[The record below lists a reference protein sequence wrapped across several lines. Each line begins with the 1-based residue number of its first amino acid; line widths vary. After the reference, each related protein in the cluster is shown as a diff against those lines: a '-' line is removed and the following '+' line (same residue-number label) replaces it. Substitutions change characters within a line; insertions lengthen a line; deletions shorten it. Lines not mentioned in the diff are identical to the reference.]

1 MTEKSNSKLILL
13 TDRILEAPL
22 QQLIDQGL
30 EVELLDTPLE
40 SRESQ
45 EKIKEAVGMI
55 TMLCDNIDKDFIERN
70 SHLKIIN
77 NYAVGT
83 NNIDHEACKKENI
96 VVGNTPDVL
105 TNASADLAL
114 TLLLGA
120 TRRLNYNTAIV
131 KEGRW
136 KKWEPIGI
144 LGNDLTGKT
153 LGIYGMG
160 RIGQAFAYKCQ
171 KAFDMNVIYYNHRE
185 KELIEGLEARP
196 VSESEV
202 FSNSDVL
209 SFHCPLTETTRGK
222 INKENLA
229 TMKPGSFLINISR
242 GEVHNEDDILWAINE
257 GILGGVGLD
266 VTNPEPISKDSPI
279 FNHPDVLITPHI
291 GSGTIETRL
300 AMTQCCVNNILQ
312 ALGIK

>member
-1 MTEKSNSKLILL
+1 MNQKSNSGLILL

-22 QQLIDQGL
+22 QQLIDHGL
-30 EVELLDTPLE
+30 EVDLLDTPLE
-40 SRESQ
+40 DPKSQ
-45 EKIKEAVGMI
+45 ERIKDAVGLI
-55 TMLCDNIDKDFIERN
+55 TMLCDKIDKEFIAKN

-83 NNIDHEACKKENI
+83 NNIDRDACEKAGI
-96 VVGNTPDVL
+96 IVGNTPDVL

-114 TLLLGA
+114 TLLLGV

-136 KKWEPIGI
+136 KKWEPIGV

-185 KELIEGLEARP
+185 KEIIKGLEATP
-196 VSESEV
+196 VNESEI

-209 SFHCPLTETTRGK
+209 SFHCPLTESTKGK

-229 TMKPGSFLINISR
+229 TMKSGSFLINISR
-242 GEVHNEDDILWAINE
+242 GEVHREEDILWAINE

-266 VTNPEPISKDSPI
+266 VTNPEPMTSDSPL
-279 FNHPDVLITPHI
+279 FNHPDVLVTPHI
-291 GSGTIETRL
+291 GSGTIETRM
-300 AMTQCCVNNILQ
+300 AMTQCCVDNILQ